1 MWRGWERS
9 RSRRGV
15 LVRLEAHHLA
25 ARKPDGTLRR
35 EVKGKKRPFVARSGP
50 AWALLGPHS
59 ATRPCPHPLPAPP
72 LCVSTSVSEEIP
84 PPPSPSPFTSF
95 WISLPSPPYLLS
107 SFRSA
112 PSTFFQPFFF
122 LGLSRSTHE
131 RLQEL
136 ESRLSRCFLEIR
148 LSTSSSSTS
157 STSNT
162 PGCVLYTLTTEST
175 TERPT
180 SPPPFVST
188 RIHMYGVCGDAN
200 VLTTLRRYIR

>member
-1 MWRGWERS
+1 MAWRGWERS
-9 RSRRGV
+9 RSHEV
-15 LVRLEAHHLA
+15 LVGLEAHHLA

-35 EVKGKKRPFVARSGP
+35 EVKGKKRPFVARPGP

-59 ATRPCPHPLPAPP
+59 ATRRAPTPSPHLPSVCISLCREDPLLSPAP
-72 LCVSTSVSEEIP
+72 S
-84 PPPSPSPFTSF
+84 PPSGSP
-95 WISLPSPPYLLS
+95 SLPLPYLLS

-112 PSTFFQPFFF
+112 PSTFPALLLF
-122 LGLSRSTHE
+122 GLSRSTHE

-136 ESRLSRCFLEIR
+136 ESWRLSRCFLEIR